1 MDTLETQFGEFEL
14 KAKVANSLRA
24 FSSINLVDIKN
35 KIRNLLALIGRNGIF
50 DEYTKHDISHIDGML
65 YSLDYLIPNST
76 KEIMTTADWLLIVLS
91 FYFHDLG
98 MLVTKKEFENRT
110 KSKEFNKF
118 KEDYLNKIYNVN
130 SLRQLS
136 SEDSEKFLYQEYV
149 RKHHGDRI
157 YNWIVDEQSNYVY
170 YDSNVTDIIRDI
182 VKDFPPLFKN
192 DLAIVC
198 ASHSLDDLEDLIN
211 IRYYKL
217 MVPHLKKKQMFFM
230 LHLY

>member
-136 SEDSEKFLYQEYV
+136 SEDS
-149 RKHHGDRI
+149 
-157 YNWIVDEQSNYVY
+157 
-170 YDSNVTDIIRDI
+170 
-182 VKDFPPLFKN
+182 
-192 DLAIVC
+192 
-198 ASHSLDDLEDLIN
+198 
-211 IRYYKL
+211 
-217 MVPHLKKKQMFFM
+217 
-230 LHLY
+230 

>member
-130 SLRQLS
+130 SLRQ
-136 SEDSEKFLYQEYV
+136 F
-149 RKHHGDRI
+149 I
-157 YNWIVDEQSNYVY
+157 
-170 YDSNVTDIIRDI
+170 T
-182 VKDFPPLFKN
+182 
-192 DLAIVC
+192 
-198 ASHSLDDLEDLIN
+198 
-211 IRYYKL
+211 
-217 MVPHLKKKQMFFM
+217 VP
-230 LHLY
+230 